1 MPRLL
6 VYEWLQIGNI
16 LITFLPSYL
25 LAGLLLQREIPSST
39 IWLPSGAI
47 YTGKAG

>member
-25 LAGLLLQREIPSST
+25 LAGLLQREISSST

-47 YTGKAG
+47 YPGKAG